1 MYSLGF
7 LPLIIFMR
15 GVAGVA
21 LLLDII
27 QLHFFILQ
35 EVMFT
40 KNSMA
45 KVIFYSVKGRL
56 YALFLSL
63 MSVLLSVVIQVG
75 DGFLEKPFDRSAT
88 IRLALLPDDCH
99 AR

>member
-27 QLHFFILQ
+27 QLRFFVLQ
-35 EVMFT
+35 AVM
-40 KNSMA
+40 SSEMA
-45 KVIFYSVKGRL
+45 SIPKF
-56 YALFLSL
+56 FW
-63 MSVLLSVVIQVG
+63 
-75 DGFLEKPFDRSAT
+75 
-88 IRLALLPDDCH
+88 
-99 AR
+99 

>member
-35 EVMFT
+35 EVMLN
-40 KNSMA
+40 KI
-45 KVIFYSVKGRL
+45 VWLRL
-56 YALFLSL
+56 FFIRFRGVCTLGFCLGCLF
-63 MSVLLSVVIQVG
+63 
-75 DGFLEKPFDRSAT
+75 
-88 IRLALLPDDCH
+88 C
-99 AR
+99 